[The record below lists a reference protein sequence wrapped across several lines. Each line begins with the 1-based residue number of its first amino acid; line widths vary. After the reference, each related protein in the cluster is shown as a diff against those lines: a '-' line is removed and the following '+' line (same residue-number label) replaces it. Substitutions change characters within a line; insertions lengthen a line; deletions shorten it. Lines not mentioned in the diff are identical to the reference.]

1 MTGVLI
7 VEDQQVLASALEI
20 AIGTQPDMDCVGTA
34 ATVDDA
40 LAQVAVHWP
49 DVVLMDIQLPGIDGI
64 EGTRRIKAIHP
75 DVSILILTA
84 GATPVRLAA
93 AAEAGA
99 GAFLA
104 KDGPFGDILAAIR
117 NPMPGK
123 MVVEGSALH
132 QLIRHIPGPP
142 QGQPGR
148 PEPAAGEAL
157 PSNTM
162 PQPPSGDQ
170 AGARSEARPSAEP
183 RAAEPRAAEPRA
195 AEPPAAEPP
204 AAEPPAAEPPAATPD
219 AAKLTAREQ
228 EVLGLMGEGLDPSA
242 IAERL
247 VLSVYTARG
256 HVKNV
261 MMKLGA
267 HTQLEAV
274 VLATKSGLLPPHRAE
289 LGG

>member
-1 MTGVLI
+1 MAMPGTTASEADMTGVLI

-20 AIGTQPDMDCVGTA
+20 AIGTQPDMECVGTA

-40 LAQVAVHWP
+40 LAQVAVRWP

-64 EGTRRIKAIHP
+64 EGTRRIKGIHP
-75 DVSILILTA
+75 DVTILILTA

-99 GAFLA
+99 GGFLA

-123 MVVEGSALH
+123 MVVEGSALN

-142 QGQPGR
+142 QGQPAQQ
-148 PEPAAGEAL
+148 EPTAAASPQGKNTPQRLSGE
-157 PSNTM
+157 
-162 PQPPSGDQ
+162 Q
-170 AGARSEARPSAEP
+170 AGAPSEVRPGTDAS
-183 RAAEPRAAEPRA
+183 
-195 AEPPAAEPP
+195 
-204 AAEPPAAEPPAATPD
+204 AATAD

-274 VLATKSGLLPPHRAE
+274 VLATKSGLLPAHGAE

>member
-1 MTGVLI
+1 MTDVLI

-34 ATVDDA
+34 ATVDEA
-40 LAQVAVHWP
+40 LTQVVVRRL
-49 DVVLMDIQLPGIDGI
+49 DVVLMDIRLPGTDGI

-84 GATPVRLAA
+84 GATPARLAA
-93 AAEAGA
+93 AAAAGA
-99 GAFLA
+99 DGFLA
-104 KDGPFGDILAAIR
+104 KDGPFSDILAAIR

-123 MVVEGSALH
+123 MVIEGATLN
-132 QLIRHIPGPP
+132 QLISQIPGLSQGQEAQQEPRQLA
-142 QGQPGR
+142 QGQPA
-148 PEPAAGEAL
+148 EPSSSSGERVAAG
-157 PSNTM
+157 PRT
-162 PQPPSGDQ
+162 QPATQ
-170 AGARSEARPSAEP
+170 AGA
-183 RAAEPRAAEPRA
+183 
-195 AEPPAAEPP
+195 PPAEM
-204 AAEPPAAEPPAATPD
+204 
-219 AAKLTAREQ
+219 AKLTAREQ

-247 VLSVYTARG
+247 FLSVYTARG

-274 VLATKSGLLPPHRAE
+274 VLATKSGLLPGRGAD

>member
-20 AIGTQPDMDCVGTA
+20 AIDTQPDMNCVGTA

-40 LAQVAVHWP
+40 LTQVAQRRP
-49 DVVLMDIQLPGIDGI
+49 DVVLMDIQLPGTDGI

-93 AAEAGA
+93 AAAAGA
-99 GAFLA
+99 GGFLA

-123 MVVEGSALH
+123 MVIEGATLH
-132 QLIRHIPGPP
+132 QLIRDVTGSAGAEARVEAEGQSAPP
-142 QGQPGR
+142 A
-148 PEPAAGEAL
+148 PAA
-157 PSNTM
+157 
-162 PQPPSGDQ
+162 
-170 AGARSEARPSAEP
+170 
-183 RAAEPRAAEPRA
+183 
-195 AEPPAAEPP
+195 
-204 AAEPPAAEPPAATPD
+204 D
-219 AAKLTAREQ
+219 AARLTAREQ

-274 VLATKSGLLPPHRAE
+274 VIATKSGMLPPRGAE

>member
-34 ATVDDA
+34 ATVHEA
-40 LAQVAVHWP
+40 LSQVALRWP
-49 DVVLMDIQLPGIDGI
+49 DVVLMDIQLPGADGI

-75 DVSILILTA
+75 AVTILILTA
-84 GATPVRLAA
+84 GATPARLAA
-93 AAEAGA
+93 AAAAGA
-99 GAFLA
+99 GGFLA
-104 KDGPFGDILAAIR
+104 KDGPFSDILAAIR
-117 NPMPGK
+117 NPLRGK
-123 MVVEGSALH
+123 MVIEGATLN

-142 QGQPGR
+142 QGQAAQQ
-148 PEPAAGEAL
+148 EPAAFTPGRRAQAASSSD
-157 PSNTM
+157 PNIGMNSD
-162 PQPPSGDQ
+162 PQS
-170 AGARSEARPSAEP
+170 AG
-183 RAAEPRAAEPRA
+183 
-195 AEPPAAEPP
+195 PAA
-204 AAEPPAAEPPAATPD
+204 D
-219 AAKLTAREQ
+219 APKLTAREQ

-274 VLATKSGLLPPHRAE
+274 VLATRSGLLPARGAE

>member
-20 AIGTQPDMDCVGTA
+20 AIGAQPDMDCVGTA

-40 LAQVAVHWP
+40 LIQISERRP
-49 DVVLMDIQLPGIDGI
+49 DVVLMDIQLPGTDGI
-64 EGTRRIKAIHP
+64 EGTRRIKAVDP

-93 AAEAGA
+93 AAAAGA
-99 GAFLA
+99 TGFLA
-104 KDGPFGDILAAIR
+104 KDGPFGDVLAAIR

-123 MVVEGSALH
+123 MVIEGSLTA
-132 QLIRHIPGPP
+132 PV
-142 QGQPGR
+142 
-148 PEPAAGEAL
+148 PAA
-157 PSNTM
+157 
-162 PQPPSGDQ
+162 
-170 AGARSEARPSAEP
+170 
-183 RAAEPRAAEPRA
+183 
-195 AEPPAAEPP
+195 PAAPT
-204 AAEPPAAEPPAATPD
+204 APD
-219 AAKLTAREQ
+219 ASRLTAREQ

-274 VLATKSGLLPPHRAE
+274 VLATKSGLLPSRTPR

>member
-34 ATVDDA
+34 ATVDEA
-40 LAQVAVHWP
+40 LAQVALRWP
-49 DVVLMDIQLPGIDGI
+49 DVVLMDIQLPGTDGI

-93 AAEAGA
+93 AAAAGA
-99 GAFLA
+99 GGFLA
-104 KDGPFGDILAAIR
+104 KDGPFSEVLAAIR

-123 MVVEGSALH
+123 MVIEGATLN

-142 QGQPGR
+142 R
-148 PEPAAGEAL
+148 APAAQQRAQ
-157 PSNTM
+157 PSSSTDANT
-162 PQPPSGDQ
+162 GADRETQ
-170 AGARSEARPSAEP
+170 AGTK
-183 RAAEPRAAEPRA
+183 
-195 AEPPAAEPP
+195 PAAP
-204 AAEPPAAEPPAATPD
+204 APD

-274 VLATKSGLLPPHRAE
+274 VLATRSGLLPARGAE

>member
-7 VEDQQVLASALEI
+7 VEDQQVLAAALEI

-75 DVSILILTA
+75 DISILILTA

-99 GAFLA
+99 GGFLA

-142 QGQPGR
+142 QGQPAQR
-148 PEPAAGEAL
+148 DPA
-157 PSNTM
+157 
-162 PQPPSGDQ
+162 
-170 AGARSEARPSAEP
+170 
-183 RAAEPRAAEPRA
+183 AAEPQGQNAPHRSAGEHSREPSELRSGADAA
-195 AEPPAAEPP
+195 
-204 AAEPPAAEPPAATPD
+204 AATAD

-274 VLATKSGLLPPHRAE
+274 VLATKSGLLPPHGAE

>member
-1 MTGVLI
+1 MKGVLI

-40 LAQVAVHWP
+40 LTQIAERRP
-49 DVVLMDIQLPGIDGI
+49 DVVLMDIQLPGTDGI
-64 EGTRRIKAIHP
+64 EGTRRIKAVDP

-93 AAEAGA
+93 AAAAGA
-99 GAFLA
+99 TGFLA
-104 KDGPFGDILAAIR
+104 KDGPFGDVLAAIR
-117 NPMPGK
+117 NPIPGN
-123 MVVEGSALH
+123 MVIEGSTTA
-132 QLIRHIPGPP
+132 PV
-142 QGQPGR
+142 
-148 PEPAAGEAL
+148 PAA
-157 PSNTM
+157 PTV
-162 PQPPSGDQ
+162 
-170 AGARSEARPSAEP
+170 
-183 RAAEPRAAEPRA
+183 
-195 AEPPAAEPP
+195 
-204 AAEPPAAEPPAATPD
+204 PD
-219 AAKLTAREQ
+219 ASRLTAREQ

-274 VLATKSGLLPPHRAE
+274 VLATKSGLLPSRTPQ

>member
-20 AIGTQPDMDCVGTA
+20 AIGTQPDMDCVGTV

-40 LAQVAVHWP
+40 LTQIAERRP
-49 DVVLMDIQLPGIDGI
+49 DVVLMDIQLPGTDGI
-64 EGTRRIKAIHP
+64 EGTRRIKAVDP

-93 AAEAGA
+93 AAAAGA
-99 GAFLA
+99 TGFLP
-104 KDGPFGDILAAIR
+104 KDGPFGDVLAAIR

-123 MVVEGSALH
+123 MVIEGSLTAPL
-132 QLIRHIPGPP
+132 
-142 QGQPGR
+142 
-148 PEPAAGEAL
+148 PAAPTA
-157 PSNTM
+157 PTA
-162 PQPPSGDQ
+162 Q
-170 AGARSEARPSAEP
+170 
-183 RAAEPRAAEPRA
+183 
-195 AEPPAAEPP
+195 
-204 AAEPPAAEPPAATPD
+204 D
-219 AAKLTAREQ
+219 ASRLTAREQ

-261 MMKLGA
+261 MMKVGA

-274 VLATKSGLLPPHRAE
+274 VLATKSGLLPSRTPQ

>member
-34 ATVDDA
+34 ATVDHA
-40 LAQVAVHWP
+40 LTQVALHPP

-75 DVSILILTA
+75 DANILILTA

-93 AAEAGA
+93 AAAAGA
-99 GAFLA
+99 CGFLA
-104 KDGPFGDILAAIR
+104 KDGPFSDILAAIR

-123 MVVEGSALH
+123 MLIEGAALH
-132 QLIRHIPGPP
+132 QLISHIPGPP
-142 QGQPGR
+142 QAPPPAR
-148 PEPAAGEAL
+148 EPAAETGVHKPA
-157 PSNTM
+157 PTA
-162 PQPPSGDQ
+162 Q
-170 AGARSEARPSAEP
+170 AVR
-183 RAAEPRAAEPRA
+183 
-195 AEPPAAEPP
+195 
-204 AAEPPAAEPPAATPD
+204 
-219 AAKLTAREQ
+219 LTAREQ

-274 VLATKSGLLPPHRAE
+274 VIAIKSGVLPGRGAD